1 MFCVVCMERY
11 LDGRGKIYRLGA
23 QECGTLKFER
33 NAPDTQIVSRI
44 LTQQIGSP
52 MLIRN

>member
-23 QECGTLKFER
+23 QECGTLKFEGMHQ
-33 NAPDTQIVSRI
+33 THK
-44 LTQQIGSP
+44 L
-52 MLIRN
+52 